1 MATLRILLVE
11 DDDTEAE
18 AFADLMTRM
27 GILAEI
33 AHADSREAAVA
44 ALERDSFDLLVLD
57 LEIPSFTGSLDKNVN
72 YGFAVYEK
80 ANSVLRGAPIAI
92 VTGHRDERQTRAI
105 TAVRGPKNLFGLG
118 EQPSLRVFY
127 KDEIEDYLAW
137 IRELAAQL
145 AITEDIQIESE
156 GEAFVLSR
164 EQARVLRIAA
174 NRFGCTRIA
183 VSNLSGYSDSLT
195 VKASF
200 YDADQHLRDTY
211 VAKLDGLETVNDE
224 ALRFERIAGRLP
236 AAAFAPLGLSVV
248 AGCGAVGGNFYTI
261 EPDAPSLFEFALKSP
276 SGAGQ
281 VVRRLQS
288 LTEPWRAANNARVRL
303 VRELR
308 EEALPDGSMS
318 SYRQRS
324 RTPWREF
331 ENMTVALPYG
341 LQHGD
346 LHGMNVFARSGPE
359 PLIIDFGNV
368 DTLPICC
375 DPITLEFG
383 SLFHKASP
391 VAASSW
397 PTLTQARRWFDGEQ
411 YFVGC
416 PIADFLRECRQWV
429 TSSADRIEIAAVVYS
444 YALRQLKYD
453 DTDED
458 IAMAIADG
466 AVTLGLDGN

>member
-18 AFADLMTRM
+18 EFTALLERM
-27 GILAEI
+27 GIPAETVR
-33 AHADSREAAVA
+33 AESREEALA
-44 ALERDSFDLLVLD
+44 ALVRSPFDLLVLD
-57 LEIPSFTGSLDKNVN
+57 LEIPAFTGSLDKSVN

-80 ANSVLRGAPIAI
+80 ANDVLTGAPIAI
-92 VTGHRDERQTRAI
+92 ITGHRDERQTREIMAK
-105 TAVRGPKNLFGLG
+105 RGPKDLFGFG
-118 EQPSLRVFY
+118 EEPSIRVFY

-137 IRELAAQL
+137 IRGLSRQL
-145 AITEDIQIESE
+145 TVTESIVIEID
-156 GEAFVLSR
+156 GEEFSLSR
-164 EQARVLRIAA
+164 EQARVLKIAA
-174 NRFGCTRIA
+174 NRCGCTRIV

-200 YDADQHLRDTY
+200 YDSDQHRRDTY
-211 VAKLDGLETVNDE
+211 VAKLDGLETVGNE
-224 ALRFERIAGRLP
+224 ARRFEQIAGRLP

-261 EPDAPSLFEFALKSP
+261 EPSAPSLFEFASESP
-276 SGAGQ
+276 SDAGR

-288 LTEPWRAANNARVRL
+288 LTELWREATNTRTRL

-308 EEALPDGSMS
+308 QEALPDGSMS

-324 RTPWREF
+324 QALWREF
-331 ENMTVALPYG
+331 ENLSVELPYG

-346 LHGMNVFARSGPE
+346 LHGMNVFARNGSE

-368 DTLPICC
+368 DTLPTCY
-375 DPITLEFG
+375 DPMALEFG
-383 SLFHKASP
+383 SLFHNASP
-391 VAASSW
+391 IAGSSW
-397 PTLTQARRWFDGEQ
+397 PTVAQARRWFDAEQ
-411 YFVGC
+411 YFVDC
-416 PIADFLRECRQWV
+416 PIAEFLQECRQWLIG
-429 TSSADRIEIAAVVYS
+429 TTDRIGIAAVVYS
-444 YALRQLKYD
+444 YALRQLRYD

-466 AVTLGLDGN
+466 AVTFGLDGR